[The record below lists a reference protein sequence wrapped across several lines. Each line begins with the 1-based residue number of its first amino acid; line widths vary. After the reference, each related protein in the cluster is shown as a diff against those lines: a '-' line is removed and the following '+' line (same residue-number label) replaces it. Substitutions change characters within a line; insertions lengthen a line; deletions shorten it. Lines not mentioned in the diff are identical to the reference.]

1 MKIVI
6 KAFAARHK
14 SSVDDAGER
23 KGFAAAADSIG
34 NQRSGIANAVN
45 FAPFVFVGNARRG
58 ALGAGAHQFIPI

>member
-6 KAFAARHK
+6 KAFADRHE

-34 NQRSGIANAVN
+34 NQRSDMQM
-45 FAPFVFVGNARRG
+45 P
-58 ALGAGAHQFIPI
+58 